1 MVVHNN
7 NIPQCS
13 ICHPLLLSLDFL
25 PFDRNVGGGGN
36 GNKGSDKFH
45 HVSLL
50 DDICRRD
57 GARLAVPGSTNQ
69 LENIVKFLVEE
80 EPTWMTAPEEPAAS
94 SLFLGFRT
102 DAENVS
108 VSARQFAPYPAAQ
121 SFEDVDANRP
131 PVALATD
138 SEGTS
143 GKCYLL
149 TKSAGEEKRLN
160 GSECGFRSGENV
172 GGLCHYKACQTAEKK
187 NCIFPFRYTLDKRC
201 CTKISLDNLF
211 IISWCPGTRDARTTP
226 ASPLETGESPGVR
239 RRWTRRATTSRVSAR
254 HAAQSVKSTTVP
266 SGFTGN
272 LDKSVM

>member
-1 MVVHNN
+1 MNFL
-7 NIPQCS
+7 S
-13 ICHPLLLSLDFL
+13 IASSFL
-25 PFDRNVGGGGN
+25 TFITSRFDRDVGGGGN

-131 PVALATD
+131 PVALATS

-149 TKSAGEEKRLN
+149 TKLAGEEKRLN
-160 GSECGFRSGENV
+160 GSECGFRSGENI
-172 GGLCHYKACQTAEKK
+172 GGLCHYKACQTAEMK
-187 NCIFPFRYTLDKRC
+187 NCIFPFRYNLDKRNY
-201 CTKISLDNLF
+201 TKVTSLYL
-211 IISWCPGTRDARTTP
+211 CPGTRDARTTP

-239 RRWTRRATTSRVSAR
+239 RRWTRRATTSRVSANN
-254 HAAQSVKSTTVP
+254 AAQSVKSTTVP